1 VGGSLVLGASD
12 LVYTVPPE
20 LVADYVHQ
28 RLVLR
33 RRAENISATG
43 GVIVA
48 EAPRPARRL
57 ALPVALDPPPRL
69 ALPVALDPPLLA
81 TSLVTQANRKLDEGD
96 SSSALSLYE
105 QARDLDPLAPE
116 PYFFAGMAHHG
127 DGRFEEAVQRLRSS
141 LFLDPAFW
149 PASIYLALCYERLQR
164 QGDALSEY
172 ERVAIS
178 ADAPFRFRSETSLG
192 PDLVHWRKELVT
204 LAKRR
209 ARTGA

>member
-1 VGGSLVLGASD
+1 
-12 LVYTVPPE
+12 VYTVPPE
-20 LVADYVHQ
+20 LVADYVHH

-33 RRAENISATG
+33 RRTEGMPATRA
-43 GVIVA
+43 VIAA
-48 EAPRPARRL
+48 EATLPARRL
-57 ALPVALDPPPRL
+57 ALPVAVDPPRRL
-69 ALPVALDPPLLA
+69 ALPVALDQPLLA

-105 QARDLDPLAPE
+105 QARILDPLAAE
-116 PYFFAGMAHHG
+116 PYFFAGVAHHG

-178 ADAPFRFRSETSLG
+178 ADSPFRFRSETSLG
-192 PDLVHWRKELVT
+192 PDLVHWRRELVT